1 MPEFNREVEIDS
13 PVEKVWEVLTNPR
26 LFPEWFPGVDSVS
39 NVKSSL
45 EGVSFDWMSGDQ
57 KGQGNIINMNAL
69 ESLEIVTQLGDDK
82 DSHLFE
88 LEPSGG
94 FFGLSDDECKVQYT
108 LDTLSGNG
116 ILGKFIS
123 GGNPKDMIRVKN
135 ATHALR
141 KLVESAS

>member
-45 EGVSFDWMSGDQ
+45 EGVSFDWLSDDQ
-57 KGQGNIINMNAL
+57 KGQGNIINMNTL
-69 ESLEIVTQLGDDK
+69 KSLEIVTQLGDDK

-88 LEPSGG
+88 LKPSGG

-108 LDTLSGNG
+108 QDTLSGNG

-135 ATHALR
+135 ATNALR
-141 KLVESAS
+141 KLVERA